1 MQYETIRLNIENDV
15 AILMLDRPGAKNA
28 LNTQMRAEILHAV
41 KAAEKS
47 ARALAITGN
56 GTTFCAGQDLGDQA
70 KIDDIDLERT
80 LREEYDPMFEAIF
93 NCRIPTLAAVNGAAA
108 GVGASLALAADV
120 VIATKSAVF
129 VQAFSQVG
137 LMPDGGSTWWLPRQI
152 GAARAM
158 GMALFAEPITAEK
171 AENWGMIWEAVAD
184 ADFADHWVKRVAQL
198 STGPTVTFRQ
208 TKRALRGSWENT
220 LSDQLDA
227 EASMQGRCGQT
238 RDFKEGVVSFLENRK
253 AEFEG
258 R

>member
-56 GTTFCAGQDLGDQA
+56 GATFCAGQDLGDQA

-108 GVGASLALAADV
+108 GVGASLALAGGRRDRDEICCVCAG
-120 VIATKSAVF
+120 VF
-129 VQAFSQVG
+129 AG
-137 LMPDGGSTWWLPRQI
+137 WPDAGWWQHLV
-152 GAARAM
+152 AAA
-158 GMALFAEPITAEK
+158 P
-171 AENWGMIWEAVAD
+171 D
-184 ADFADHWVKRVAQL
+184 
-198 STGPTVTFRQ
+198 
-208 TKRALRGSWENT
+208 RGSARHGHGPVCRT
-220 LSDQLDA
+220 DH
-227 EASMQGRCGQT
+227 G
-238 RDFKEGVVSFLENRK
+238 
-253 AEFEG
+253 
-258 R
+258 